1 MNATVLCHA
10 VPPRAMT
17 EVGLYSLEAVVELPG
32 QGDRDESETAKE
44 CQDKG
49 EGEVV
54 DPIFDPI
61 EEEADEDGRQRVRF
75 EVVVPVPHPS
85 RDLRVVG
92 ARWGLHIVHERQ
104 IHGRQVAGKENVVQG
119 VSLVYFAVVTGCRLK
134 LVQKFER
141 VRDSE
146 RRAGSMGG
154 SGGQD
159 GLALDG
165 QTHQGQSRPTNQEV
179 INRLYAKLGAG
190 TGLLAVIAVTS
201 HFGQQRNTGI
211 ISPLVSVL
219 LLCLN
224 ECSAVNRRE
233 QSTTAASFDDEL
245 VRLGPRSFSCSCDV
259 HTA

>member
-1 MNATVLCHA
+1 MFNPCFFSESRVALYNQIRQRSAELSAERHQVTCHA
-10 VPPRAMT
+10 VPPPAKP
-17 EVGLYSLEAVVELPG
+17 EEGLYSLEAIVELPG

-44 CQDKG
+44 CQDEG

-61 EEEADEDGRQRVRF
+61 EEEADEDGRQGVRF

-92 ARWGLHIVHERQ
+92 ARWGLHIVQERQ
-104 IHGRQVAGKENVVQG
+104 IHGRQVAGKGSVVQG
-119 VSLVYFAVVTGCRLK
+119 VGLVCFAVVTGFRLK

-159 GLALDG
+159 WLALDG
-165 QTHQGQSRPTNQEV
+165 QTHG
-179 INRLYAKLGAG
+179 
-190 TGLLAVIAVTS
+190 
-201 HFGQQRNTGI
+201 
-211 ISPLVSVL
+211 SVGRQAWK
-219 LLCLN
+219 
-224 ECSAVNRRE
+224 E
-233 QSTTAASFDDEL
+233 TD
-245 VRLGPRSFSCSCDV
+245 
-259 HTA
+259 